1 MEGFPDLVIDHS
13 RPNTGS
19 FSFFFF
25 SSLILFLA
33 VLCLHC
39 YAGFSLV
46 EVSGV
51 YSLVAVPGLPRAA
64 ASLIADHGLQST
76 GSVVVAHGLSCSQAR
91 DQTPVFCIGRWILY
105 H

>member
-1 MEGFPDLVIDHS
+1 M
-13 RPNTGS
+13 
-19 FSFFFF
+19 
-25 SSLILFLA
+25 
-33 VLCLHC
+33 LCLHC